1 MHRHGVGVLRR
12 ATLGDVRQI
21 THRQMRN
28 DSAEVLRRVAEGE
41 SLVITNNGQPAAV
54 IGPPEGDTLAL
65 LRNQGRLRPALESPA
80 VLMTIERRRATRPT
94 VDLLADAR
102 GRW

>member
-1 MHRHGVGVLRR
+1 MRE
-12 ATLGDVRQI
+12 I

-41 SLVITNNGQPAAV
+41 MLMVTNNGQPAAV
-54 IGPPEGDTLAL
+54 IGPPEGDTMAL
-65 LRNQGRLRPALESPA
+65 LTAQGRLRPAVEAPA
-80 VLMTIERRRATRPT
+80 VLLTIKRRKASRSTA
-94 VDLLADAR
+94 DLLADVR